1 MLNHRPPFQKKPL
14 QDHQINENIL
24 FPNIFLVGTDNEKIG
39 KIATKEAIELAK
51 SKGLDLVLISIK
63 EVKTK
68 DNQIQKVPIA
78 KILDYGKFRYDIKK
92 KKKEE
97 KEKQSFTN
105 NREIRVSFNINF
117 QDILVKSKK
126 AREFILDGDR
136 VKIALRF
143 RGREITRVDQGRKT
157 LDIFYDQLKYIAKK
171 SKEISQNGNFLVMHL
186 ERDRKKL
193 PKFISAKQLKELLE
207 YEKQKKE
214 EEENV

>member
-1 MLNHRPPFQKKPL
+1 MNPKNLFQRKPQ
-14 QDHQINENIL
+14 QDHQINENIM
-24 FPNIFLVGTDNEKIG
+24 FPNVFLVGSDNEKIG
-39 KIATKEAIELAK
+39 KTSTKEALELAK

-68 DNQIQKVPIA
+68 DEKVQKVPIA

-105 NREIRVSFNINF
+105 NREIRVSFNINK

-143 RGREITRVDQGRKT
+143 RGREITRIDQGKIT
-157 LDIFYDQLKYIAKK
+157 LEIFFDQLKYIAKK

-193 PKFISAKQLKELLE
+193 PKFTSSKQLKELLE
-207 YEKQKKE
+207 YEEIQNKE
-214 EEENV
+214 KNA

>member
-1 MLNHRPPFQKKPL
+1 MNPKSLFQKKPS
-14 QDHQINENIL
+14 QEHQINENIS
-24 FPNIFLVGTDNEKIG
+24 FPNIFLVGSDNEKIG
-39 KIATKEAIELAK
+39 KMPTKEAIQMAK
-51 SKGLDLVLISIK
+51 SNGFDLVLISIK

-68 DNQIQKVPIA
+68 DNQVQKVPIA

-105 NREIRVSFNINF
+105 NREIRVSFNINM

-143 RGREITRVDQGRKT
+143 RGREITRVEQGRIT
-157 LDIFYDQLKYIAKK
+157 LDIFYEQLKYIAKK
-171 SKEISQNGNFLVMHL
+171 SKEISQNGNFLVLHL

-193 PKFISAKQLKELLE
+193 PKFTSSKQLKELLE
-207 YEKQKKE
+207 YEEKQKQ
-214 EEENV
+214 EENA

>member
-1 MLNHRPPFQKKPL
+1 MNHRPTFQKKPL

>member
-1 MLNHRPPFQKKPL
+1 MNPKSLFQKKPI
-14 QDHQINENIL
+14 QEHQINENIF
-24 FPNIFLVGTDNEKIG
+24 FPNVFLVGSDNEKIG
-39 KIATKEAIELAK
+39 KMPTREAIKMAK
-51 SKGLDLVLISIK
+51 SQGLDLVLISIK
-63 EVKTK
+63 EIKTK
-68 DNQIQKVPIA
+68 DNKVQKVPIA

-105 NREIRVSFNINF
+105 NREIRVSFNINM

-143 RGREITRVDQGRKT
+143 RGREITRVDQGKVT

-171 SKEISQNGNFLVMHL
+171 SKEISQNGNFLVMNL

-193 PKFISAKQLKELLE
+193 PKFTSSKQLKELLE
-207 YEKQKKE
+207 YEEQQKQ
-214 EEENV
+214 EENV